1 MASFAQY
8 IENNY
13 STDTYQGTKNTYDW
27 IEKVL
32 QKQNVTDYDVEFYF
46 GLADISCSCSGIE
59 EFASYAYGQLGFTF
73 YHLEFSIRSGEG
85 SPWYISVDSR
95 NEVRISTKSKILL
108 EECVSLLK
116 NTTLDDTEINDSMS
130 ITYIEQQHVGAML
143 TGNNNTIA
151 NEHSSLITGTGNT
164 IANEHSAITP
174 PNEPDESK
182 MSQWLRAIGQN
193 LLSNG
198 IWYILCILGGVI
210 IAQIIP

>member
-8 IENNY
+8 IENKY
-13 STDTYQGTKNTYDW
+13 STETYQGTKNTYDW

-151 NEHSSLITGTGNT
+151 NEHS
-164 IANEHSAITP
+164 AITP